1 MNTFFDGLE
10 EKVNVIHNKAVS
22 QLEEDKENFLRNLR
36 EWGEGPNPYFKEYFP
51 ALMKFVELYLEW
63 HTSSDAPSYWK
74 RRMFGDMIPQSE
86 WNDGNVFGP
95 LLHFLSYHVYDDGSF
110 SVKWFKDIY
119 KKESREIDGE
129 IYEFPTTEY
138 LGRVET
144 TPEDYEN
151 AYPVLVDDFDGT
163 QDPAVIVDAM
173 LKYTDNQRRYNEEMR
188 NLHEKNQDWLN
199 DNSQSTKVN

>member
-1 MNTFFDGLE
+1 MSTFFDDLE
-10 EKVNVIHNKAVS
+10 EKVNAIHNKAVR
-22 QLEEDKENFLRNLR
+22 QLEKDKEDFLRNLR

-63 HTSSDAPSYWK
+63 HTTHSHWK
-74 RRMFGDMIPQSE
+74 NRMFGDMIPQPS
-86 WNDGNVFGP
+86 WGDGNVFGP

-119 KKESREIDGE
+119 RMDYEEIDGKV
-129 IYEFPTTEY
+129 YSFPTTEY

-144 TPEDYEN
+144 TLEDYEN

-173 LKYTDNQRRYNEEMR
+173 LKYMDNQRRYSEEME
-188 NLHEKNQDWLN
+188 NLHKKHQEWLN
-199 DNSQSTKVN
+199 S